1 MTSIE
6 KINKFT
12 LTKEWRL
19 IRKYMEIKIIQQEI
33 KKTKNKHR
41 EMGLTDALFI
51 SITQYNQ
58 LVEEIISERIKNN
71 GKKTIR

>member
-33 KKTKNKHR
+33 KKTKNKQR

-58 LVEEIISERIKNN
+58 LVAEIISERMKN
-71 GKKTIR
+71 KWKI